1 MRALQVLAQFVSMK
15 AGLRS
20 HSSLDAKASQVT
32 NNLQARIRARARN
45 IEIQCSF
52 SRVSPLGCVW
62 EKRKEMTVFFL
73 VSGAVPQEVRYT
85 PQSDRRQEKEK

>member
-1 MRALQVLAQFVSMK
+1 MRSLQALAQFVSMK

-20 HSSLDAKASQVT
+20 HSSLDAKASQLT

-52 SRVSPLGCVW
+52 SRS
-62 EKRKEMTVFFL
+62 
-73 VSGAVPQEVRYT
+73 
-85 PQSDRRQEKEK
+85 RRWGVCGKKEKK